1 VQHLDFAMAGRFN
14 VETLRE
20 KLGALT
26 EAVGF
31 ELADLRTPVVGGRF
45 TLRVFIHSPEGVTLD
60 DCAFV
65 SQKLSDLLD
74 TEDLIESRY
83 TLEVSSLGLDRPL
96 ITPKDFSR
104 RIGERVK
111 VTFKRNGKVE
121 MVEGILIRSDE
132 SDLTINLGDETVTI
146 PVHTNPRGEII
157 I

>member
-1 VQHLDFAMAGRFN
+1 MAGRID
-14 VETLRE
+14 VQYLRE
-20 KLGALT
+20 KLGAVT

-31 ELADLRTPVVGGRF
+31 ELADLRTPVVGGRLM
-45 TLRVFIHSPEGVTLD
+45 LRVYIHCPGGVTLD
-60 DCAFV
+60 DCAHV
-65 SQKLSDLLD
+65 SQKLSDMLD

-96 ITPKDFSR
+96 VTPRDFSR

-111 VTFKRNGKVE
+111 VIFKRDGKVE
-121 MVEGILIRSDE
+121 TVEGTLIRSDE
-132 SDLTINLGDETVTI
+132 SDLTIDLGDETVTI